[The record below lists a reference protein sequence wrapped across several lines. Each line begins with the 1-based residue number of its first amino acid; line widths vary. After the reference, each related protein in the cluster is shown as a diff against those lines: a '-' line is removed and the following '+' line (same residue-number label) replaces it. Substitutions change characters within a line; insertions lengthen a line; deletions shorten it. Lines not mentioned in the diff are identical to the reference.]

1 MSCVKLETVPVQ
13 GGGSVC
19 EQIRLIE
26 CRPPAWKPKKGPKKS
41 GILPPSPRSW
51 AIYRPSSDTSLGR
64 FVMHFSSPTNE
75 RSPIQSR
82 DHCWALYLNLDH
94 DIFVR
99 SKNATQPNLGPHQPF
114 TLVPAPQPQD
124 SCPWSP
130 WVTCSKWLQL
140 FIFSKTFM
148 YGHNDSEKKENKYE
162 SMTLKRL
169 TILTHIYMF
178 LIRIGTVWGM
188 KYKWWLFNN
197 IEGQQEFSRKIKIAI
212 PALPPLYWVVHHL
225 PGTIEQRYIISHT
238 WNTYKGR
245 KKHAHMQTH
254 GRKKKASNMQTH
266 YRGKCRHWPTCNTL
280 RSTYQCIH

>member
-1 MSCVKLETVPVQ
+1 MPVQ

-19 EQIRLIE
+19 DRMQAPCMKTQKRAEEKWDTL
-26 CRPPAWKPKKGPKKS
+26 S
-41 GILPPSPRSW
+41 LSLSPGSW
-51 AIYRPSSDTSLGR
+51 VIYQPSSDTSLGR

-82 DHCWALYLNLDH
+82 DHCWAVYLYLDH
-94 DIFVR
+94 DIFVG
-99 SKNATQPNLGPHQPF
+99 SKNATQPILGLHQPF

-148 YGHNDSEKKENKYE
+148 YGHYDSEKKKKENKYE

-178 LIRIGTVWGM
+178 LIRILQCEVWSINDDF
-188 KYKWWLFNN
+188 L
-197 IEGQQEFSRKIKIAI
+197 
-212 PALPPLYWVVHHL
+212 
-225 PGTIEQRYIISHT
+225 TIF
-238 WNTYKGR
+238 
-245 KKHAHMQTH
+245 
-254 GRKKKASNMQTH
+254 KAN
-266 YRGKCRHWPTCNTL
+266 
-280 RSTYQCIH
+280 RSFKEK